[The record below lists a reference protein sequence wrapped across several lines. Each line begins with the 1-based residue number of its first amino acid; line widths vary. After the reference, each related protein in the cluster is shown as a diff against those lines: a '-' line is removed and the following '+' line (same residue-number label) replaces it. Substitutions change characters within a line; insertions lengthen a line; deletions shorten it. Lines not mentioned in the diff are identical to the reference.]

1 MYVINRTRGTYLGV
15 NIKMANTFR
24 TRLIG
29 LYAHRHLRAGDG
41 VLLTPTNSIQTI
53 GMRTSLDLIFLDDRL
68 RVVHLLEHVPPG
80 RVIWPVR
87 GAHAT
92 LEIPAGLIESSE
104 TQVGDQIEV
113 TADLSPSDREAAALV
128 NGSRSPDGPLG

>member
-15 NIKMANTFR
+15 NITMANTFR

-29 LYAHRHLRAGDG
+29 LYANRHLRAGDG

-53 GMRTSLDLIFLDDRL
+53 GMRTPLDLIFLDDRL
-68 RVVHLLEHVPPG
+68 RVVRLIEHVPPG
-80 RVIWPVR
+80 RVIWRVP
-87 GAHAT
+87 GAHST
-92 LEIPAGLIESSE
+92 LEVPAGLIGSSE

-113 TADLSPSDREAAALV
+113 TGDLSPSDREATAEV
-128 NGSRSPDGPLG
+128 NGSRAPDGPFG